1 MIKVGNTVL
10 KKQKN
15 FWNACVF
22 HPTDAIED
30 PWGRRILDR
39 MSEDGAI
46 HTVRIYSMFEDIVY
60 LDENGKLCY
69 DFRVSDLRLDYL
81 MEKGYNLL
89 ISYAGM
95 PDCIASTCGHKTSV
109 SKNKTRYKGKMW
121 NSAPPKDYKLWE
133 DICYEYTK
141 HNVERYGIET
151 VSSWKIQC
159 FNESDAHLF
168 FLSEYPKED
177 WQSRLTAYCKLYKSF
192 EKGIRRVSD
201 DISIGGPA
209 LAMYY
214 EFFDG
219 FLAYVKENN
228 LKIDFVSTHNYSTS
242 PRRLREKI
250 KPISISSIINHHEQ
264 IVKSICKYGF
274 SELPVLMDEWGMS
287 SGGFCN
293 KEECPDLMIR
303 ESEAFSAYFVRLI
316 RKLLDS
322 KCTPESLM
330 ICLSGQH
337 EMVEDFS
344 GFRNFFTLNFIKK
357 PIYNAFVLASKLKD
371 QLLLADTEFED
382 LSIIPTKDDNGSYAV
397 MLSYV
402 NDTCEENLPDICET
416 ITFEENIVGKCV
428 SVWCID
434 KNTTNPYRTWQAEGS
449 PEMDEAILIKLR
461 EESTLKKST
470 SFIAENNSVPL
481 VLTANST
488 FLITIE

>member
-1 MIKVGNTVL
+1 
-10 KKQKN
+10 
-15 FWNACVF
+15 
-22 HPTDAIED
+22 
-30 PWGRRILDR
+30 
-39 MSEDGAI
+39 
-46 HTVRIYSMFEDIVY
+46 
-60 LDENGKLCY
+60 
-69 DFRVSDLRLDYL
+69 
-81 MEKGYNLL
+81 
-89 ISYAGM
+89 
-95 PDCIASTCGHKTSV
+95 
-109 SKNKTRYKGKMW
+109 
-121 NSAPPKDYKLWE
+121 
-133 DICYEYTK
+133 
-141 HNVERYGIET
+141 
-151 VSSWKIQC
+151 
-159 FNESDAHLF
+159 
-168 FLSEYPKED
+168 
-177 WQSRLTAYCKLYKSF
+177 
-192 EKGIRRVSD
+192 
-201 DISIGGPA
+201 
-209 LAMYY
+209 
-214 EFFDG
+214 
-219 FLAYVKENN
+219 
-228 LKIDFVSTHNYSTS
+228 
-242 PRRLREKI
+242 
-250 KPISISSIINHHEQ
+250 
-264 IVKSICKYGF
+264 
-274 SELPVLMDEWGMS
+274 MDEWGMS

-293 KEECPDLMIR
+293 KEECPDLMVR
-303 ESEAFSAYFVRLI
+303 ESEVFSAYFVRLI

-357 PIYNAFVLASKLKD
+357 PIYNAFVLASKLKGK
-371 QLLLADTEFED
+371 LLLADTEFED

-461 EESTLKKST
+461 EEGTLKKST